1 LSTIKVD
8 KSLEEK
14 KVELTTATENDENS
28 PGKKHLISTS
38 ENDESS
44 NKKFKKV
51 ATVFSKFHLSSL

>member
-1 LSTIKVD
+1 MKRYIVLSTIKVD
-8 KSLEEK
+8 TSPEENK
-14 KVELTTATENDENS
+14 AEITENDENS

-51 ATVFSKFHLSSL
+51 ATIFLNSI